1 MSSTTVHY
9 RLIPG
14 TAASIGRSDEAHCI
28 IADRP
33 QGKAGGMG
41 LGLNGGELL
50 AFALGGCLSNDLQVL
65 AEAAHEQIADL
76 KIDVTLDFGGSPS
89 RTTAA
94 RIAIDCTLESGADPA
109 DLIERAKAL
118 TNIANSVRAGLPVD
132 IQNESA
138 A

>member
-1 MSSTTVHY
+1 
-9 RLIPG
+9 
-14 TAASIGRSDEAHCI
+14 
-28 IADRP
+28 
-33 QGKAGGMG
+33 MG

-65 AEAAHEQIADL
+65 AQDAGEQIADL
-76 KIDVTLDFGGSPS
+76 KIDVTLDFAGSPS

-94 RIAIDCTLESGADPA
+94 RIAIDCTLESGANPA